1 MAMPVGAFFRHNAW
15 ANQRLIDV
23 CVACSN
29 EHLGTRAAAAYG
41 SILETLVHLVASEQ
55 RYIRRLGGDLPT
67 SPIVEGDQ
75 PSLEELKQATVA
87 NGEVLT
93 ALAASASSDAVV
105 SGQEAGLAFESE
117 AAVFLVQTVTHSA
130 EHRTQVITMLSTLG
144 VGPEGLDEQL
154 DAWAWG
160 EATGA
165 LRTRP
170 A

>member
-1 MAMPVGAFFRHNAW
+1 MSIPVEAFFHQNAW

-23 CVACSN
+23 CKDLSD
-29 EHLGTRAAAAYG
+29 EQLDTRATAAYG
-41 SILETLVHLVASEQ
+41 PIRDTLVHLVASEQ
-55 RYIRRLGGDLPT
+55 RYIRRLGGEPPST
-67 SPIVEGDQ
+67 PIVEGDT
-75 PSLEELKQATVA
+75 PGLEVLKQATRA
-87 NGEVLT
+87 NGEVLA
-93 ALAASASSDAVV
+93 ALAASASPDLVV
-105 SGQEAGLAFESE
+105 TGITEGLAFEST

-130 EHRTQVITMLSTLG
+130 EHRTQVLSMLTTLG
-144 VGPEGLDEQL
+144 VGPVDLDEQL